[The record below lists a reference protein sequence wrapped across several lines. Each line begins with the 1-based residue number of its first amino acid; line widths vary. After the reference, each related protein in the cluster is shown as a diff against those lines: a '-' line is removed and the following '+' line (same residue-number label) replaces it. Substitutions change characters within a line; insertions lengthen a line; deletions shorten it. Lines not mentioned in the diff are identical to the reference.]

1 MNDRFFAERF
11 FLIFSKYFDFATVRL
26 PDQTATLPITW
37 RDFCY
42 NIPTPVKGEGGGG
55 GQNEAV
61 EFHFYCLETLG

>member
-37 RDFCY
+37 RDICY

-55 GQNEAV
+55 QNQAV
-61 EFHFYCLETLG
+61 EFHFFCLETLG